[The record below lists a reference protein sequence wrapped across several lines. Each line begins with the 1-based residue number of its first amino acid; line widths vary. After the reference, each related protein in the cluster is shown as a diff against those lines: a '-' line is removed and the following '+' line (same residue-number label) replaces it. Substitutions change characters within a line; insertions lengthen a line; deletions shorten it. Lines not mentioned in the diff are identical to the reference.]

1 MNINFQKRFEV
12 LFQKRC
18 LRLFV
23 AAYQIAREENAVK
36 VDWNENDITQKLDD
50 YMQVNS
56 FREEWNISTHVE
68 SKIHNNEDIEEVKGF
83 ADKLP
88 RIDLKFSSFTRWN
101 FFGFISW
108 NTPIEF
114 IYFIEAK
121 NLKEKS
127 SQLKRRYIETGINSF
142 TSKKYEN
149 GCLAGYLLK
158 GDLELTIEGIN
169 SLLKKDKRNTEFLNF
184 KKSDL
189 HDFYYESEHIEIGI
203 LKHFIFDFTEK

>member
-1 MNINFQKRFEV
+1 MNLANNIRNSFKNKFDFKCLK
-12 LFQKRC
+12 LFIS
-18 LRLFV
+18 
-23 AAYQIAREENAVK
+23 AYQTAVRDNSIN
-36 VDWNENDITQKLDD
+36 VDWQENDITAKLYKYIKENPDR
-50 YMQVNS
+50 
-56 FREEWNISTHVE
+56 REL
-68 SKIHNNEDIEEVKGF
+68 KIAIDIESYILEDSIEEEKGF
-83 ADKLP
+83 ADKSP
-88 RIDLKFSSFTRWN
+88 RIDLKFSSFTFLSLKIIN
-101 FFGFISW
+101 FQSSF
-108 NTPIEF
+108 EYC
-114 IYFIEAK
+114 YFIEAK